1 MKFLFIILLFAFT
14 SFKLT
19 SKLNY
24 DDRKQLKLI
33 SSFVVLNDGQIF
45 LTTRFSKLYKAESL
59 NNDFKLI
66 IYDSTENDKN
76 HFWQKNLR
84 IYELGNDSLIIRK
97 GISLNR
103 NTYKEKFFLS
113 LDYGN
118 SWQQIDSNSISKFK
132 SITGNKKKEKKIDL
146 LKNYKKI
153 KSIKQNQF
161 IALDSNKNLFR
172 IYNKNKRE
180 LISNK
185 DHSFYRFLTD
195 TNLYASYLFLSDA
208 SKLFKFQDSR
218 IDSFLLFTSSERI
231 AEPEDIYLN
240 NKLKWGFVN
249 NTLYFSNLDDST
261 WYRQEIFDFSIN
273 GLNFVGSDSIIITDY
288 KYDNHVYSIKSEEIN
303 NYNYKSNSINEF
315 FEYDITTIHVES
327 GNSGCLSSANSEVKF
342 ELTNEDLISE
352 TVYIEEHF
360 KDPYTFRQ
368 LIKVTPDTVK
378 KVILNSFKNRGLT
391 FDLSSLK
398 DSSLKTYFV
407 EYRKRLYEE
416 TYIQNKYKT
425 EEFSKETNDFID
437 LLDTLSQETIDE
449 LVYEY
454 VAPSTLLSMWFVAT
468 FENSNG
474 DTLVVRTTNQSTNNP
489 FNLPWIIKYNGLIEK
504 TYNHELSEFFNYLVP
519 DNFYSRSYGRKQA
532 MVKIFNKLKEIRE
545 KSVEN

>member
-1 MKFLFIILLFAFT
+1 MKFLLIILLFAFS

-24 DDRKQLKLI
+24 DNRKQLKSV

-59 NNDFKLI
+59 NNGFKLI
-66 IYDSTENDKN
+66 IYDSSEYNKI
-76 HFWQKNLR
+76 HYWQNLR
-84 IYELGNDSLIIRK
+84 IFEIGNDSLIIRK
-97 GISLNR
+97 QFSQNR
-103 NTYKEKFFLS
+103 KEYEEKLFLS
-113 LDYGN
+113 SDYGN
-118 SWQQIDSNSISKFK
+118 SWQQIDSNSISNYKTISGRK
-132 SITGNKKKEKKIDL
+132 NKEKKIDS
-146 LKNYKKI
+146 LKNYKKV
-153 KSIKQNQF
+153 KRIKQNQF
-161 IALDSNKNLFR
+161 IALDSNNNLFR

-185 DHSFYRFLTD
+185 EHELYSFLID
-195 TNLYASYLFLSDA
+195 TNMHASFLFLRDA
-208 SKLFKFQDSR
+208 SKLFKFEESR
-218 IDSFLLFTSSERI
+218 IDSFLLFTSSDRI
-231 AEPEDIYLN
+231 AEPEDIYFN
-240 NKLKWGFVN
+240 GKLKWGFN
-249 NTLYFSNLDDST
+249 YNTLYFSHLDDST

-273 GLNFVGSDSIIITDY
+273 DLNFVGSDSIIITDY
-288 KYDNHVYSIKSEEIN
+288 KYDNHIYSIKSEEIK
-303 NYNYKSNSINEF
+303 NYNYEPYTINEF

-407 EYRKRLYEE
+407 KYRKRLYEE
-416 TYIQNKYKT
+416 TYIRNEYKT
-425 EEFSKETNDFID
+425 EDYTKETNDFIEM
-437 LLDTLSQETIDE
+437 LDTLSQETTDE

-454 VAPSTLLSMWFVAT
+454 VEPSTLLSMWFVAT

>member
-1 MKFLFIILLFAFT
+1 MKFLLIILLFAFT

-45 LTTRFSKLYKAESL
+45 LTTRDSKLYKAESL
-59 NNDFKLI
+59 NDNFKLI
-66 IYDSTENDKN
+66 IYDSTNNDKN
-76 HFWQKNLR
+76 HFWQNLR
-84 IYELGNDSLIIRK
+84 IFELGNDSLIIRK
-97 GISLNR
+97 KISPNR
-103 NTYKEKFFLS
+103 NTYEEKLFLS
-113 LDYGN
+113 SDYGN
-118 SWQQIDSNSISKFK
+118 SWQQIDFNSISKYK

-146 LKNYKKI
+146 LKNYKKVE
-153 KSIKQNQF
+153 KIKQNQF

-185 DHSFYRFLTD
+185 DHSFYGFLTD

-249 NTLYFSNLDDST
+249 NTLYFSNLDDSI

-273 GLNFVGSDSIIITDY
+273 DLNFVGSDSIIITDY
-288 KYDNHVYSIKSEEIN
+288 KYDNHIYSIKSKEIKK
-303 NYNYKSNSINEF
+303 YNYESNSINEF

-342 ELTNEDLISE
+342 ELTNEDLVSE

-360 KDPYTFRQ
+360 KDPYTLSQ
-368 LIKVTPDTVK
+368 LIKITPDTLK
-378 KVILNSFKNRGLT
+378 KAILNSFKNRGFS
-391 FDLSSLK
+391 FDISSIK
-398 DSSLKTYFV
+398 ESSFKTYFV

-416 TYIQNKYKT
+416 PIIRNKYKT
-425 EEFSKETNDFID
+425 EDYTKETNDFIE

-454 VAPSTLLSMWFVAT
+454 VEPYHLLSMWFVAT

-474 DTLVVRTTNQSTNNP
+474 DTLIVRTTNQSSKNP
-489 FNLPWIIKYNGLIEK
+489 FNLPWIIKYDGLIEK

-519 DNFYSRSYGRKQA
+519 KVFFSRSYGRKQA
-532 MVKIFNKLKEIRE
+532 MIKIFNKLKVIRE
-545 KSVEN
+545 KSVDN